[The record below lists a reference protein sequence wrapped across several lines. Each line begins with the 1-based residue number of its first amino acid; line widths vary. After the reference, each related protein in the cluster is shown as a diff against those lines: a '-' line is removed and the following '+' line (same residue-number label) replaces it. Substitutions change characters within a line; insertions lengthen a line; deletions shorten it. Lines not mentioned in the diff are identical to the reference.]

1 MTKKAMERLEN
12 YWYLREGDYLVEPLS
27 SLFGGKGP
35 RKEFIRQMWRDGM
48 VFDSK
53 EEATAY
59 SKKIREMFKKRVCK
73 QVYIMNFSAWT
84 ITVLTP
90 FAKEEERVANWID
103 TLRYVR
109 HYLRYG
115 KGSLRCR
122 LTSVLIKALT
132 FSLKPRQASSSK
144 EDTSIASFTQR
155 SFTS

>member
-1 MTKKAMERLEN
+1 MERLEN
-12 YWYLREGDYLVEPLS
+12 YWYLREGDYQVEPLS

-35 RKEFIRQMWRDGM
+35 HKEFIRQMWRDGM
-48 VFDSK
+48 IFNSK
-53 EEATAY
+53 EEATVY
-59 SKKIREMFKKRVCK
+59 SKKIREMFKKRVRK

>member
-1 MTKKAMERLEN
+1 MERLEN

-48 VFDSK
+48 IFDSE
-53 EEATAY
+53 EEATVY
-59 SKKIREMFKKRVCK
+59 SKKIREMFKKRVRK

-144 EDTSIASFTQR
+144 EDTTIASFTQR

>member
-1 MTKKAMERLEN
+1 MERLEN

-48 VFDSK
+48 VFDSE
-53 EEATAY
+53 EEATVY
-59 SKKIREMFKKRVCK
+59 SKKIRKMFKKRVRK
-73 QVYIMNFSAWT
+73 QVYIMDFSAWT

-90 FAKEEERVANWID
+90 FAKEEERAANWVD
-103 TLRYVR
+103 ALRYVR

>member
-1 MTKKAMERLEN
+1 MERLEN

-48 VFDSK
+48 IFDSE
-53 EEATAY
+53 EEATVY
-59 SKKIREMFKKRVCK
+59 SKKIREMFKKRVRK

-90 FAKEEERVANWID
+90 FVKEEERVANWID

>member
-1 MTKKAMERLEN
+1 MERLEN
-12 YWYLREGDYLVEPLS
+12 YWYLREADYLVEPLS

-48 VFDSK
+48 IFDSE
-53 EEATAY
+53 EEATVY
-59 SKKIREMFKKRVCK
+59 SKKIREMFKKRVRK

>member
-1 MTKKAMERLEN
+1 MERLEN

-35 RKEFIRQMWRDGM
+35 RKEFIHQMWRDGM
-48 VFDSK
+48 IFDSE
-53 EEATAY
+53 EEATVY
-59 SKKIREMFKKRVCK
+59 SKKIREMFKKRVRK

>member
-1 MTKKAMERLEN
+1 MERLEN
-12 YWYLREGDYLVEPLS
+12 YWYLRECDYLVEPLS

-48 VFDSK
+48 IFDSE
-53 EEATAY
+53 EEATVY
-59 SKKIREMFKKRVCK
+59 SKKIREMFKKRVRK

>member
-1 MTKKAMERLEN
+1 MERLEN

-35 RKEFIRQMWRDGM
+35 RKEFIRKMWRDGM
-48 VFDSK
+48 IFDSE
-53 EEATAY
+53 EEATVY
-59 SKKIREMFKKRVCK
+59 SKKIREMFKKRVRK
-73 QVYIMNFSAWT
+73 QVYIMDFSAWT
-84 ITVLTP
+84 IIVLTP

>member
-1 MTKKAMERLEN
+1 MERLEN

-48 VFDSK
+48 IFDSE
-53 EEATAY
+53 EEATVY
-59 SKKIREMFKKRVCK
+59 SKKIREMFKKRVRK

-90 FAKEEERVANWID
+90 FSKEEERVANWID

>member
-1 MTKKAMERLEN
+1 MERLEN
-12 YWYLREGDYLVEPLS
+12 YWYLREGDYLMEPLS

-48 VFDSK
+48 IFDSE
-53 EEATAY
+53 EEATVY
-59 SKKIREMFKKRVCK
+59 SKKIREMFKKRVRK

>member
-1 MTKKAMERLEN
+1 MERLEN

-48 VFDSK
+48 IFDSE
-53 EEATAY
+53 EEATVY
-59 SKKIREMFKKRVCK
+59 SKKIREMFKKRVRK
-73 QVYIMNFSAWT
+73 QVYIMDFSAWT

-90 FAKEEERVANWID
+90 FAKEEERAANWVD
-103 TLRYVR
+103 ALRYVR

-132 FSLKPRQASSSK
+132 FSLKPRQVSSSK

>member
-1 MTKKAMERLEN
+1 MVRLEN

-48 VFDSK
+48 VFDSE
-53 EEATAY
+53 EEATVY
-59 SKKIREMFKKRVCK
+59 SKKIREMFKKRVRK
-73 QVYIMNFSAWT
+73 QVYIMDFSAWT

-90 FAKEEERVANWID
+90 FAKEEERAANWVD
-103 TLRYVR
+103 ALRYVR

>member
-1 MTKKAMERLEN
+1 MERLEN

-35 RKEFIRQMWRDGM
+35 RKEFIRQMWRYGM
-48 VFDSK
+48 IFDSE
-53 EEATAY
+53 EEATVY
-59 SKKIREMFKKRVCK
+59 SKKIREMFKKRVRK

>member
-1 MTKKAMERLEN
+1 MERLEN

-35 RKEFIRQMWRDGM
+35 RKEFILQMWRDGM
-48 VFDSK
+48 IFDSE
-53 EEATAY
+53 EEATVY
-59 SKKIREMFKKRVCK
+59 SKKIREMFKKRVRK
-73 QVYIMNFSAWT
+73 QVYIMDFSAWT

>member
-1 MTKKAMERLEN
+1 MERLEN

-35 RKEFIRQMWRDGM
+35 RKEFIRQMWCDGM
-48 VFDSK
+48 IFDSE
-53 EEATAY
+53 EEATVY
-59 SKKIREMFKKRVCK
+59 SKKIREMFKKRVRK

>member
-1 MTKKAMERLEN
+1 MERLEN

-48 VFDSK
+48 IFDSK
-53 EEATAY
+53 EEATVY
-59 SKKIREMFKKRVCK
+59 SKKIREMFKKRVRK

-144 EDTSIASFTQR
+144 KDTSIASFTQR

>member
-1 MTKKAMERLEN
+1 MERLEN
-12 YWYLREGDYLVEPLS
+12 YWYLSEGDYLVEPLS

-48 VFDSK
+48 IFDSE
-53 EEATAY
+53 EEATVY
-59 SKKIREMFKKRVCK
+59 SKKIREMFKKRVRK

>member
-1 MTKKAMERLEN
+1 MERLEN

-48 VFDSK
+48 IFDSE
-53 EEATAY
+53 EEATVY
-59 SKKIREMFKKRVCK
+59 SKKIREMFKNRVRK

>member
-1 MTKKAMERLEN
+1 MERLEN

-48 VFDSK
+48 IFDSE
-53 EEATAY
+53 EEATVY
-59 SKKIREMFKKRVCK
+59 SKKIREMFKKRVRK

-132 FSLKPRQASSSK
+132 FSLKPRQAFSSK
-144 EDTSIASFTQR
+144 EDTSIASLTQR

>member
-1 MTKKAMERLEN
+1 MERLEN

-27 SLFGGKGP
+27 SLFGGKEP

-48 VFDSK
+48 IFDSE
-53 EEATAY
+53 EEATVY
-59 SKKIREMFKKRVCK
+59 SKKIREMFKKRVRK
-73 QVYIMNFSAWT
+73 QVYIMDFSDWT

>member
-1 MTKKAMERLEN
+1 MERLEN

-48 VFDSK
+48 IFDSK
-53 EEATAY
+53 EEATVY
-59 SKKIREMFKKRVCK
+59 SKKIREMFKKRVRK

-90 FAKEEERVANWID
+90 FAKEEERVASWID

>member
-1 MTKKAMERLEN
+1 MERLEN

-48 VFDSK
+48 IFDSE
-53 EEATAY
+53 EEATVY
-59 SKKIREMFKKRVCK
+59 SKKIREMFKKRVRK
-73 QVYIMNFSAWT
+73 QVYIMDFSAWT

-90 FAKEEERVANWID
+90 FAKEEERAANWVD
-103 TLRYVR
+103 ALRYVR

>member
-1 MTKKAMERLEN
+1 MERLEN

-35 RKEFIRQMWRDGM
+35 RKESIRQMWRDGM
-48 VFDSK
+48 IFDSE
-53 EEATAY
+53 EEATVY
-59 SKKIREMFKKRVCK
+59 SKKIREMFKKRVRK

>member
-1 MTKKAMERLEN
+1 MERLEN

-48 VFDSK
+48 IFDSE
-53 EEATAY
+53 EEATVY
-59 SKKIREMFKKRVCK
+59 SKKIREMFKKRVRK

>member
-1 MTKKAMERLEN
+1 MERLEN

-48 VFDSK
+48 IFDSE
-53 EEATAY
+53 EEATVY
-59 SKKIREMFKKRVCK
+59 SKMIREMFKKRVRK
-73 QVYIMNFSAWT
+73 QVYIMDFSAWT

-90 FAKEEERVANWID
+90 FAKEEEERVANWID

-132 FSLKPRQASSSK
+132 FSLKPRQVSSSK

>member
-1 MTKKAMERLEN
+1 MERLEN

-48 VFDSK
+48 IFDSE
-53 EEATAY
+53 EEATVY
-59 SKKIREMFKKRVCK
+59 SKMIREMFKKRVRK
-73 QVYIMNFSAWT
+73 KVYIMDFSAWT

-90 FAKEEERVANWID
+90 FAKEEEERVANWID

-132 FSLKPRQASSSK
+132 FSLKPRQVSSSK

>member
-1 MTKKAMERLEN
+1 MERLEN

-48 VFDSK
+48 IFDSE
-53 EEATAY
+53 EEATVY
-59 SKKIREMFKKRVCK
+59 SKKIREMFKKRVRK
-73 QVYIMNFSAWT
+73 QVYVMNFSAWT

>member
-1 MTKKAMERLEN
+1 MERLEN

-48 VFDSK
+48 IFDSE
-53 EEATAY
+53 EEATVY
-59 SKKIREMFKKRVCK
+59 SKKIREMFKKRVRK
-73 QVYIMNFSAWT
+73 QVYIMNFSSWT

>member
-1 MTKKAMERLEN
+1 MERLEN

-48 VFDSK
+48 IFDSE
-53 EEATAY
+53 EEATVY
-59 SKKIREMFKKRVCK
+59 SKKIREMFKKRVRK

-109 HYLRYG
+109 HYLRCG

>member
-1 MTKKAMERLEN
+1 MERLEN

-48 VFDSK
+48 IFDSE
-53 EEATAY
+53 EEATVY
-59 SKKIREMFKKRVCK
+59 SKKIREMFKKRVRK

-103 TLRYVR
+103 TLWYVR

>member
-1 MTKKAMERLEN
+1 MERLEN
-12 YWYLREGDYLVEPLS
+12 YRYLREGDYLVEPLS

-48 VFDSK
+48 IFDSE
-53 EEATAY
+53 EEATVY
-59 SKKIREMFKKRVCK
+59 SKKIREMFKKRVRK

>member
-1 MTKKAMERLEN
+1 MERLEN

-35 RKEFIRQMWRDGM
+35 RKEFIRQMWREGM
-48 VFDSK
+48 IFDSE
-53 EEATAY
+53 EEATVY
-59 SKKIREMFKKRVCK
+59 SKKIREMFKKRVRK

>member
-1 MTKKAMERLEN
+1 MERLEN

-48 VFDSK
+48 IFDSE
-53 EEATAY
+53 EEATVY
-59 SKKIREMFKKRVCK
+59 SKKIREMFKKRVRK
-73 QVYIMNFSAWT
+73 QVYIMDFSAWT

-144 EDTSIASFTQR
+144 EDTSIASFAQR

>member
-1 MTKKAMERLEN
+1 MERLEN
-12 YWYLREGDYLVEPLS
+12 YWYLREVDYLVEPLS

-48 VFDSK
+48 IFDSE
-53 EEATAY
+53 EEATVY
-59 SKKIREMFKKRVCK
+59 SKKIREMFKKRVRK

>member
-1 MTKKAMERLEN
+1 MERLEN

-35 RKEFIRQMWRDGM
+35 RKEFIRQMWRDVM
-48 VFDSK
+48 IFDSE
-53 EEATAY
+53 EEATVY
-59 SKKIREMFKKRVCK
+59 SKKIREMFKKRVRK

-84 ITVLTP
+84 ITVLAP

>member
-1 MTKKAMERLEN
+1 MERLEN

-35 RKEFIRQMWRDGM
+35 CKEFIRQMWRDGM
-48 VFDSK
+48 IFDSE
-53 EEATAY
+53 EEATVY
-59 SKKIREMFKKRVCK
+59 SKKIREMFKKRVRK

>member
-1 MTKKAMERLEN
+1 MERLEN

-27 SLFGGKGP
+27 SFFGGKGP
-35 RKEFIRQMWRDGM
+35 RKEFIRQMRRDGM
-48 VFDSK
+48 IFDSE
-53 EEATAY
+53 EEATVY
-59 SKKIREMFKKRVCK
+59 SKKIREMFKKRVRK

>member
-1 MTKKAMERLEN
+1 MERLEN

-48 VFDSK
+48 VFDSE
-53 EEATAY
+53 EEATSY
-59 SKKIREMFKKRVCK
+59 SKKIREMFKKRVRK
-73 QVYIMNFSAWT
+73 QVYIMDFSAWT

-90 FAKEEERVANWID
+90 FAKEEERAANWVD

-144 EDTSIASFTQR
+144 EDTSTASFTQR